1 VPSLLNST
9 DIEKIAK
16 KITCDLYTIQQFR
29 NRTVLDEKLQN
40 TPNTTRNELF
50 DIATKIKPFLDRV
63 KIKTGEF
70 GDEII
75 K

>member
-1 VPSLLNST
+1 MNPA

-16 KITCDLYTIQQFR
+16 EINCDLYTLQQFR
-29 NRTVLDEKLQN
+29 NRTVLDVKLQN

-50 DIATKIKPFLDRV
+50 DIANKIKPFLEKI